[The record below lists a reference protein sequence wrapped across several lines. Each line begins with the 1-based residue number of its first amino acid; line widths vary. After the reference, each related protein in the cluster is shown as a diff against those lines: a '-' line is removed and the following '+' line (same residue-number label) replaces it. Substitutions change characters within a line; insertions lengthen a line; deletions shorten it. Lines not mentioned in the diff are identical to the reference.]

1 MKRPIWVVTVLFAA
15 LLPPGARAGERP
27 SFLERYS
34 AWHATHVVVVDQ
46 DGKVLESWKGN
57 LKAGQKIVL
66 KPLEIP
72 QTPKVAARYAA
83 GPNDLKAVTGQRM
96 ILFLRRGGRG
106 WEPATLFGGMTV
118 SVVWVEG
125 GRVYA
130 FVQEQNPGP
139 SELVPLRQN
148 EGDLKDI
155 VRQAVRVQSRLERA
169 AAEPDRAK
177 RGQALVPF
185 LDEPTFGSRDA
196 ACDALAGCGRDALVV
211 LRPLLADDRRLSQH
225 GDFLTVMTR
234 AAGKEARPDL
244 EKMLEQELDYWKKV
258 GPGLD
263 QWWAREPMTRHY
275 CRLITVLREM
285 KRIGY
290 ADDRKLV
297 RQLRDYWASL
307 PQLDYIGKGIG
318 ADGKPVVR
326 SKLVEESEPGI
337 GKSRH

>member
-1 MKRPIWVVTVLFAA
+1 MKRPIWLVAA
-15 LLPPGARAGERP
+15 LLAALLTPGARAGERP
-27 SFLERYS
+27 SFWERYS

-57 LKAGQKIVL
+57 LTAGQKIVL
-66 KPLEIP
+66 KPLGIP
-72 QTPKVAARYAA
+72 QTPKVAARHAA

-96 ILFLRRGGRG
+96 ILFLRRGAKG
-106 WEPATLFGGMTV
+106 WGPASGFGGMEV

-125 GRVYA
+125 GRAYA

-139 SELVPLRQN
+139 SELVPLRHN
-148 EGDLKDI
+148 EGDLKDT
-155 VRQAVRVQSRLERA
+155 VQRAVRVQSRLERA
-169 AAEPDRAK
+169 AGEPDRAK
-177 RGQALVPF
+177 RARALVPF

-244 EKMLEQELDYWKKV
+244 EKMLEQELAYWKKV

-263 QWWAREPMTRHY
+263 QWWGREPMTRHY
-275 CRLITVLREM
+275 SRLITVLREM

-290 ADDRKLV
+290 ADKRKLV
-297 RQLRDYWASL
+297 RQLRDYWESL
-307 PQLDYIGKGIG
+307 PQLDYIGKGTG
-318 ADGKPVVR
+318 PDGKPVGR
-326 SKLVEESEPGI
+326 SQVVEEAEAVI
-337 GKSRH
+337 GK